1 MAKEGKWPLRLFL
14 KETMTFESVITSGAS
29 FKCANI
35 KAFREGLNE
44 EDDHIP
50 RWQPTNDNARNNRK
64 TGAVIVEPIV
74 DACGDE

>member
-14 KETMTFESVITSGAS
+14 KETMTFESVITSGTS

-50 RWQPTNDNARNNRK
+50 RWY
-64 TGAVIVEPIV
+64 
-74 DACGDE
+74 